1 MSGMTSIKWKI
12 LSPMIIIFATMI
24 IIVSLYSSHQQK
36 TRLLDS
42 TEEQM
47 QQMLDNYLDSLNML
61 MLTWQHV

>member
-1 MSGMTSIKWKI
+1 MTSIKWKI